1 MIVTAMM
8 KIATVVVM
16 SAAVIDFTKIKF
28 QLILD
33 FLSNL

>member
-16 SAAVIDFTKIKF
+16 SVAVIDFTKIKF